1 MTELRLDLHG
11 CTARQY
17 AVLIFR
23 EDLNYSWQKCG
34 IKLGISR
41 YAAREM
47 YKRAKIK
54 VFNSIVYEINQG
66 QSNQLTTC

>member
-1 MTELRLDLHG
+1 MTELQLDLRD
-11 CTARQY
+11 CSPKQY
-17 AVLIFR
+17 AILILR
-23 EDLNYSWQKCG
+23 DDLKYTWQKCG

-47 YKRAKIK
+47 YKRARLKL
-54 VFNSIVYEINQG
+54 FNSRVYEINQG

>member
-1 MTELRLDLHG
+1 MVLEIHK

-17 AVLIFR
+17 AMLIMR
-23 EDLNYSWQKCG
+23 DDLHYSYQKCG

-41 YAAREM
+41 YAAFQL

-54 VFNSIVYEINQG
+54 
-66 QSNQLTTC
+66 

>member
-1 MTELRLDLHG
+1 MVRLDLIG

-17 AVLIFR
+17 AMLIMR
-23 EDLNYSWQKCG
+23 EDLHYSYQKCG

-41 YAAREM
+41 YAAFQL

-54 VFNSIVYEINQG
+54 
-66 QSNQLTTC
+66 SNGKHNNIQEH

>member
-1 MTELRLDLHG
+1 MTDLHLELHN
-11 CTARQY
+11 CSPKQY
-17 AVLIFR
+17 AILILR
-23 EDLNYSWQKCG
+23 DDLKYTWQKCG

-47 YKRAKIK
+47 YKRARLKL
-54 VFNSIVYEINQG
+54 FNSLVYEINQG

>member
-1 MTELRLDLHG
+1 MTDLHLELHN
-11 CTARQY
+11 CSPKQY
-17 AVLIFR
+17 AILILR
-23 EDLNYSWQKCG
+23 DDLKYTWQKCG

-47 YKRAKIK
+47 YKRARLKL
-54 VFNSIVYEINQG
+54 FNSIVYEINQG